1 MESVASP
8 VRVGNVYRYD
18 GARNIMK
25 KNGEKLVIVGDGET
39 AQLAYEYFI
48 VDSPY
53 EVVAFSVEQ
62 TFLKQTE
69 QEGLPVVP
77 FEGVENVYDPT
88 DFRIFV
94 AVSSTKLNRPR
105 ARLYRACK
113 EKGYKP
119 VSYIS
124 SKAFVWRT
132 AEIGENCFILENNV
146 IQHKVKIGNDVT
158 LWSGNHIGHRTVI
171 GDHCFIS
178 SHCVISGFCEIGES
192 SFIGVNSTFADNIKV
207 GRDCLIGAGALITT
221 STKPGTI
228 YPGANTKPSSIGSLQ
243 FFGITE

>member
-1 MESVASP
+1 
-8 VRVGNVYRYD
+8 
-18 GARNIMK
+18 MK

-39 AQLAYEYFI
+39 AQLAHEYFT
-48 VDSPY
+48 VDSTY

-62 TFLKQTE
+62 AFLKQTE
-69 QEGLPVVP
+69 QCGLPVVP
-77 FEGVENVYDPT
+77 FEGVENVYPPA

-94 AVSSTKLNRPR
+94 AVSSAKLNRPR
-105 ARLYRACK
+105 ARLYQACK
-113 EKGYKP
+113 EKGYRP
-119 VSYIS
+119 VSYVS

-132 AEIGENCFILENNV
+132 AEIGENCFIFENNV

-192 SFIGVNSTFADNIKV
+192 CFIGVNSTFADNIKV

-228 YPGANTKPSSIGSLQ
+228 YPGSNTKPSSLGSVQ
-243 FFGITE
+243 FFGITEQP